1 VRPLPCLEKRT
12 TIYPLLHW
20 GIKLGNGKLGSCR
33 EAVVQPDLYLLSP
46 GNLSFGYDICFFSI
60 FKKDSDSLVKQFE
73 DSRQRVVFVIEFEN
87 QDDLNR
93 YIDDPTHVALEMNM
107 GSDAVTE
114 GVRNNQYINGF
125 WG

>member
-1 VRPLPCLEKRT
+1 MTVVRIETWDFKADVPTASIKEMCDRYLALKKELPF
-12 TIYPLLHW
+12 I
-20 GIKLGNGKLGSCR
+20 
-33 EAVVQPDLYLLSP
+33 
-46 GNLSFGYDICFFSI
+46 LSFTGGLSWEM
-60 FKKDSDSLVKQFE
+60 FE

-114 GVRNNQYINGF
+114 GVRNNQYTNGF